1 MSAPSTPARNRPGSS
16 MVGPRSPLTCRSPSA
31 LNQSPVQTGPGS
43 LYLNEGVKLVLSP
56 STASS
61 AEILAGD
68 SGYLPPLEQLL
79 QGESKRKEREL
90 QRAQSKSR
98 LGRINSL
105 KPGGFKPFSEL
116 SASSAS
122 SASESALASASSF
135 STPSSASLS
144 SNPSSSSSADQ
155 KNSFAAS
162 VRATLMASAASS
174 TFAPVSLP
182 RVPRQPSTRQSTNQQ
197 HSTQQPQA
205 HNTQAS
211 IRAALLG
218 QVNAPRGQFARSN
231 ISNPS
236 SQRTGAP
243 SSNLDLTGK
252 SAVSLRGSGRGFAR
266 SMTTSLFYP
275 RRSETIAEV
284 STTILGKRPVPIPED
299 GDTGIVRKIPE
310 IEEDSPFNAP
320 ETTQEKSIPTAR
332 NVDSR
337 CEEIAVHPPVATKR
351 LRRAMTTTVISVTEV
366 EKAAEAAKAVLPSEP
381 VNKQGLTLKQQGQ
394 MSLLDLVPG
403 GHVDHTQQVVKHDNK
418 TLPTAEPK
426 SEIVKKG
433 TNSDRYIPL
442 RPDPERARYHMES
455 KHSWKDYA
463 DVPYIPSDKRNR
475 GGFRSPSSV
484 GLPSHYSL
492 RGCND
497 TRMKKSIKPR
507 SQLTDTMTQVHN
519 DMIAEVSNVDFRGR
533 LFYFSKEQEE
543 SERAR
548 MPPTTLKRY
557 QSYKRLISTSSR
569 AKELDQLQSWR
580 RAIRPE
586 AQEIL
591 DAPNIPD
598 DFYTSLL
605 DWSNTG
611 RLAVAVGRDIFV
623 RDPSRVVTSL
633 MRCPL
638 GPTGDDYL
646 TAVKW
651 SDCGGK
657 MAYGTDKGDVL
668 VREVETGINLLKL
681 GNRRA
686 RVSVLS
692 WNNDLVYQGFRS
704 GGLRLHDI
712 RIPLER
718 TGRVRAH
725 DGVVCGMAWNQD
737 GIHLATGGNDN
748 LVKVWDSRKMTHSL
762 LTLKQHEAAIKAL
775 AWCPYGEKILATGG
789 GSQDRKIYFWDTSSV
804 QKDGEC
810 QVIDALDAEHAVTSI
825 QFSKEYE
832 EFAVS
837 HGPELSL
844 YTYPKLATQAETN
857 GPHHNFANSAWSH
870 HFSGPGA
877 SQSTIASTSTSTFHD
892 FEHPKFKR
900 FFHNSAAHQSRILHS
915 TMSPDGVYVATVAAD
930 CDLKMWRLFEPRTD
944 EENKRLAD
952 LLGPSFLNPV
962 TSSSMSFPSSVSRK
976 SPSKKSTRKG
986 ETKDGAEERDS
997 DDEIED
1003 FVTFD
1008 KLRKQLR

>member
-1 MSAPSTPARNRPGSS
+1 MSAPLTPVRNRPGSS
-16 MVGPRSPLTCRSPSA
+16 MAGPRSPLTCRSPSV
-31 LNQSPVQTGPGS
+31 LNQSPVQTGLVS
-43 LYLNEGVKLVLSP
+43 LYPNEGVKLVLSP

-116 SASSAS
+116 SSSSAPE
-122 SASESALASASSF
+122 SASASASSF

-144 SNPSSSSSADQ
+144 SNPSSSSSADA
-155 KNSFAAS
+155 KSSFAAS
-162 VRATLMASAASS
+162 LRATLMASTASS

-182 RVPRQPSTRQSTNQQ
+182 RVPSRQPPTRQSIQQ

-218 QVNAPRGQFARSN
+218 QVNAPKGRFARSN
-231 ISNPS
+231 IFNPS
-236 SQRTGAP
+236 NQRTTV
-243 SSNLDLTGK
+243 SSASLDLTGRP
-252 SAVSLRGSGRGFAR
+252 ALSLRGTGREFTR
-266 SMTTSLFYP
+266 SMTTSLVNP
-275 RRSETIAEV
+275 RRSETSSEPL
-284 STTILGKRPVPIPED
+284 TTVLGKRPASIPED
-299 GDTGIVRKIPE
+299 EDSGSARKIPE
-310 IEEDSPFNAP
+310 IEENSPFNVP
-320 ETTQEKSIPTAR
+320 EAMLEKNTPAITNVESRREEVAFHPPTA
-332 NVDSR
+332 
-337 CEEIAVHPPVATKR
+337 PKR
-351 LRRAMTTTVISVTEV
+351 IRRAMTTTVISVTEA
-366 EKAAEAAKAVLPSEP
+366 EKAAEAAKVTTPSEP
-381 VNKQGLTLKQQGQ
+381 VNKKGLTLRQQGQ

-403 GHVDHTQQVVKHDNK
+403 GYVDHTHQVIKHDNK
-418 TLPTAEPK
+418 TLPATKPK
-426 SEIVKKG
+426 GATVAKG
-433 TNSDRYIPL
+433 THSDRYIPL

-455 KHSWKDYA
+455 KHDWKDYA

-497 TRMKKSIKPR
+497 TRPKKAIKPR

-533 LFYFSKEQEE
+533 LFYFSKEQQE

-557 QSYKRLISTSSR
+557 QSYQKLLSTSSR
-569 AKELDQLQSWR
+569 AKVLDQLQSWKR
-580 RAIRPE
+580 PIRPE

-651 SDCGGK
+651 SDCGNK

-668 VREVETGINLLKL
+668 VREIETGINLLKL

-712 RIPLER
+712 RTPLER
-718 TGRVRAH
+718 TGRVKAH

-748 LVKVWDSRKMTHSL
+748 LVKVWDTRKMTHSL
-762 LTLKQHEAAIKAL
+762 LTLKQHEAAIKVN
-775 AWCPYGEKILATGG
+775 
-789 GSQDRKIYFWDTSSV
+789 DVSV
-804 QKDGEC
+804 IG
-810 QVIDALDAEHAVTSI
+810 
-825 QFSKEYE
+825 KE
-832 EFAVS
+832 
-837 HGPELSL
+837 
-844 YTYPKLATQAETN
+844 
-857 GPHHNFANSAWSH
+857 
-870 HFSGPGA
+870 
-877 SQSTIASTSTSTFHD
+877 
-892 FEHPKFKR
+892 
-900 FFHNSAAHQSRILHS
+900 
-915 TMSPDGVYVATVAAD
+915 
-930 CDLKMWRLFEPRTD
+930 
-944 EENKRLAD
+944 
-952 LLGPSFLNPV
+952 
-962 TSSSMSFPSSVSRK
+962 
-976 SPSKKSTRKG
+976 
-986 ETKDGAEERDS
+986 
-997 DDEIED
+997 
-1003 FVTFD
+1003 
-1008 KLRKQLR
+1008 